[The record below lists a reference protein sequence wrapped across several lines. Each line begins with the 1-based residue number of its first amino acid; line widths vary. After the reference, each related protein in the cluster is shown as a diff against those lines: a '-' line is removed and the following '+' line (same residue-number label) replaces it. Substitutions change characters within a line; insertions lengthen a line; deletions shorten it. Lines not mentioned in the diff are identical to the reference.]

1 MKKLIALALA
11 AVMGLSLCACGG
23 GVSANQVF
31 SKDDLAG
38 KTIGVQNGTTGDI
51 VNADEYE
58 KDHGSKIMRYNK
70 GMDAVQALKQ
80 GKVDAVI
87 IDAEPAKAYVSSN
100 EGLKILDDKFDPES
114 YAFCLKKGNTELTEA
129 INGALKELKADG
141 TLQSI
146 VDNYI
151 GENAGKTPYTS
162 PENVDRS
169 KGTLTMG
176 TNATFPPYESTEGS
190 KIVGIDPDIAQA
202 ICDKLGYSLEITDM
216 EFDAIIPA
224 VNSGKAD
231 FGAAGMTVTEERL
244 QNVDFSDTYATSR
257 QVIIVRE
264 K

>member
-23 GVSANQVF
+23 GVSANGTLSVVF
-31 SKDDLAG
+31 VDIANNMANGNVGVKAGPTVTTIVTSDMAG

-114 YAFCLKKGNTELTEA
+114 YAFCLKKGPTNPPRA
-129 INGALKELKADG
+129 ARSSA
-141 TLQSI
+141 S
-146 VDNYI
+146 
-151 GENAGKTPYTS
+151 TPTS
-162 PENVDRS
+162 PRRS
-169 KGTLTMG
+169 AISWVTRSRSPTWS
-176 TNATFPPYESTEGS
+176 STPS
-190 KIVGIDPDIAQA
+190 SQP
-202 ICDKLGYSLEITDM
+202 S
-216 EFDAIIPA
+216 IPA
-224 VNSGKAD
+224 
-231 FGAAGMTVTEERL
+231 RP
-244 QNVDFSDTYATSR
+244 TSAPPA
-257 QVIIVRE
+257 
-264 K
+264 